1 MAINFKSIT
10 LEVIDINTNPKP
22 DIYINQ
28 NCITFSRRVLED
40 LGFPQN
46 VQYCVDA
53 NQKVFAIRPCKAN
66 EAKAVAFSKPKAEQS
81 ATLTCGNRN
90 LRDVLVTMIPG
101 YAEKQRYKL
110 TGEFDSESRVM
121 YFDMATAEKCT
132 YRSGAGK
139 EE

>member
-10 LEVIDINTNPKP
+10 LEVIDINTNTKP

-53 NQKVFAIRPCKAN
+53 TQKVFAIRPCKAN

-110 TGEFDSESRVM
+110 TGEFDTESRVM

-132 YRSGAGK
+132 YRTNTEK
-139 EE
+139 ED